1 MDAFV
6 HASGDGFGNT
16 APLRSDTGAIDM
28 DAISQVAHVT
38 QGAGKL
44 TRKEKKHAKREMK
57 RRKKEAKKAEK
68 EAKKTYSSIKS
79 QLKDRDKELSDKMA
93 DARKKRDSAKDVVN
107 YIGYN
112 KMYQDGMDMLS
123 SFGYRANHAKYTH
136 ALAVVARF
144 PPFDHL
150 AYSEAERDKKTP
162 EVYR

>member
-112 KMYQDGMDMLS
+112 KMYQDGICEVEEGMFS
-123 SFGYRANHAKYTH
+123 SSIAFDISFRMST
-136 ALAVVARF
+136 
-144 PPFDHL
+144 PPATSMRNL
-150 AYSEAERDKKTP
+150 RCPSPRPLKKP
-162 EVYR
+162 GRVH

>member
-16 APLRSDTGAIDM
+16 APLRSDTGAID
-28 DAISQVAHVT
+28 
-38 QGAGKL
+38 
-44 TRKEKKHAKREMK
+44 
-57 RRKKEAKKAEK
+57 
-68 EAKKTYSSIKS
+68 
-79 QLKDRDKELSDKMA
+79 
-93 DARKKRDSAKDVVN
+93 
-107 YIGYN
+107 
-112 KMYQDGMDMLS
+112 MDMLS